1 MAKQTIGLGSA
12 ANDNT
17 GDTLRVGG
25 DKVND
30 NFNEIYAALGNG
42 STLTVSTNNPAVG
55 QVLRYNGST
64 FLPSDYTNLTGALD
78 TNGNSIVSSNN
89 NNAEIKV
96 SKLAKPSLG
105 SLGVKTEVNNLMGLN
120 IWQNLKIEEIIEH
133 LNYIPDISAS
143 KHLQI
148 FLNELYISASVP
160 PKGVSNQILKFLE
173 TRLFKIKNSGQSK
186 NLYKW
191 CATNFKFS

>member
-89 NNAEIKV
+89 NNITV
-96 SKLAKPSLG
+96 
-105 SLGVKTEVNNLMGLN
+105 
-120 IWQNLKIEEIIEH
+120 
-133 LNYIPDISAS
+133 
-143 KHLQI
+143 
-148 FLNELYISASVP
+148 
-160 PKGVSNQILKFLE
+160 
-173 TRLFKIKNSGQSK
+173 
-186 NLYKW
+186 
-191 CATNFKFS
+191 ATNGTGDIALAAGGVTSIFDGATGTILFPTSITYDNEYSALGGAPAVGTVSYTHLTLPTICSV